1 MKKILLPTIVLS
13 LFVLGGCDL
22 ERKYL
27 NGPDTSTFPASKAEV
42 EAGVLATY
50 DALANFNISSTPFTG
65 LEDNTTDIG
74 VSRVN
79 TAYYND
85 QFKSK
90 VALNNVVV
98 TRYYKNFFVTIGR
111 CNLMLDGLES
121 QRSNMT
127 EEEYNAYKAELIVMR
142 GYVQDLMCQFWGDIP
157 YIDHTLGMNAT
168 YTREPRAKVTAK
180 ILECMNDELLDYLP
194 VRWAKKD
201 YGSGRIGRVC
211 AYGIKARICLNWG
224 MYDKAAKYADKA
236 LTLAQEAGY
245 SLEHYNSAYCGASH
259 EEGEPSAANL
269 FGISGHQTSEEWIW
283 TLQYDRAITGN
294 THNSGYYN
302 APRTL
307 GGCSY
312 FGPTQAFMDA
322 VQCTDGKSILE
333 SPLYDYTQPWKN
345 RDPRLD
351 LFCVRPGS
359 RILGV
364 QFETNPSIKKV
375 MNYNTEKEIAN
386 SSATGTKSEYGTNG
400 KKGPGGYLW
409 RKFSDI
415 TELINNNYSF
425 GTKSICVLPFPLM
438 RLSELY
444 LIRAEANIEK
454 GGGDLALA
462 KSDIELV
469 RSKADMPALTATA
482 TDQAGLR
489 SALRYE
495 RMVELCNEGFRW
507 FDIRRWKG
515 VEDPTKPLAS
525 EILNGPI
532 YAPAFDGTLSNAKPV
547 KIDENWHTVYAEGS
561 TWDGSDKINLR
572 VYATAEYISPKN
584 DLWPIPEDELAAI
597 KLQQNEGYY

>member
-1 MKKILLPTIVLS
+1 M
-13 LFVLGGCDL
+13 
-22 ERKYL
+22 
-27 NGPDTSTFPASKAEV
+27 
-42 EAGVLATY
+42 
-50 DALANFNISSTPFTG
+50 
-65 LEDNTTDIG
+65 
-74 VSRVN
+74 
-79 TAYYND
+79 
-85 QFKSK
+85 
-90 VALNNVVV
+90 
-98 TRYYKNFFVTIGR
+98 
-111 CNLMLDGLES
+111 
-121 QRSNMT
+121 
-127 EEEYNAYKAELIVMR
+127 
-142 GYVQDLMCQFWGDIP
+142 
-157 YIDHTLGMNAT
+157 
-168 YTREPRAKVTAK
+168 
-180 ILECMNDELLDYLP
+180 
-194 VRWAKKD
+194 
-201 YGSGRIGRVC
+201 
-211 AYGIKARICLNWG
+211 
-224 MYDKAAKYADKA
+224 
-236 LTLAQEAGY
+236 
-245 SLEHYNSAYCGASH
+245 
-259 EEGEPSAANL
+259 
-269 FGISGHQTSEEWIW
+269 
-283 TLQYDRAITGN
+283 
-294 THNSGYYN
+294 
-302 APRTL
+302 
-307 GGCSY
+307 
-312 FGPTQAFMDA
+312 
-322 VQCTDGKSILE
+322 
-333 SPLYDYTQPWKN
+333 
-345 RDPRLD
+345 
-351 LFCVRPGS
+351 RPGS

-454 GGGDLALA
+454 DGGDLALA

-469 RSKADMPALTATA
+469 RNKADMPALTA

-597 KLQQNEGYY
+597 KLQQNDGYY

>member
-1 MKKILLPTIVLS
+1 MKKIFLSTIVLS
-13 LFVLGGCDL
+13 LFALGGCDL
-22 ERKYL
+22 DRKYL
-27 NGPDTSTFPASKAEV
+27 NGPDTSTFPASKSEV

-50 DALANFNISSTPFTG
+50 SALENWNISSTPFTG

-79 TAYYND
+79 TAYYNN

-90 VALNNVVV
+90 LAINDVLV
-98 TRYYKNFFVTIGR
+98 TRFYKNFMITIGR
-111 CNLMLDGLES
+111 CNLMLSKLDS
-121 QRSNMT
+121 QRGNMT
-127 EEEYNAYKAELIVMR
+127 EQEYNAYKAELLVMR
-142 GYVQDLMCQFWGDIP
+142 GFVQDLMCQFWGDIP
-157 YIDHTLGMNAT
+157 YIDRPLGLNDT
-168 YTREPRAKVTAK
+168 YTRMPRAEVTAK
-180 ILECMNDELLDYLP
+180 ILECLDDDLLDNLP
-194 VRWAKKD
+194 VRQSKKD
-201 YGSGRIGRVC
+201 YGSARIGRVC

-224 MYDKAAKYADKA
+224 MYEDAAKYADKA

-259 EEGEPSAANL
+259 DEGEPSAANL

-364 QFETNPSIKKV
+364 QFETAPSIKKV
-375 MNYNTEKEIAN
+375 MNYNTGKEIAN

-415 TELINNNYSF
+415 AELISNNYSF
-425 GTKSICVLPFPLM
+425 GTKSVCVLPFPLM

-444 LIRAEANIEK
+444 LIRAEANIER
-454 GGGDLALA
+454 GVNLDLA
-462 KSDIELV
+462 KTDIEAV
-469 RSKADMPALTATA
+469 RSKADMPALTA

-547 KIDENWHTVYAEGS
+547 KIDENWHTHYAENS
-561 TWDGSDKINLR
+561 TWDGSAKINLR
-572 VYATAEYISPKN
+572 VYATAEYVYPKN
-584 DLWPIPEDELAAI
+584 NLWPIPEEELSAI
-597 KLQQNEGYY
+597 KLPQNEGYN